1 MIDKNCI
8 QQVLGS
14 LMIHP
19 QFLSEVDKYSLD
31 ITDFSNRFEKYIFD
45 AIYTLYR
52 NGATKVRPIDVENSL
67 NDNAA
72 ASTLF
77 KEQNG
82 IEYLQDIVEL
92 AEVGNF
98 PYYYNRLKKLNLLR
112 DLKKSGFDISDFYCD
127 DLTNPDS
134 QEINGRFE
142 FLSLKDI
149 TNGVRNKILNLE
161 TKYEVNDEVETE
173 SAADGIE
180 ELLEQLSKNQEIGM
194 PVQGVIYN
202 QVIDG
207 ARKGTLTI
215 RSAASSVGKTRNA
228 VADACYL
235 AYPIRYNSEKCEWE
249 QVGSSEKVL
258 FIVTEQQFKE
268 VRKMI
273 LAYLTDFSE
282 SRFKYGDFNERE
294 QAVIQQAVSVMRYY
308 EDNLTLVK
316 MPNPTIELVKTLVRE
331 NCITRDIGYVFYDYI
346 FIGPALLNEFKG
358 FNLRNDE
365 VLLMFATAL
374 KDLAVE
380 LDVAVFTS
388 TQLNAKGDDNKDIR
402 NEGSLA
408 GGRSTINKA
417 DNGVIMARPTPEELD
432 VLKPIIEELGSID
445 MPNLVTD
452 IYKVRSGEWTQVRI
466 WSVMNLGTLKKKDLF
481 ITDSRMNTIKGFFE
495 REEYQ
500 VKNWDSEEDAAL
512 KKLIER
518 LEDGELID

>member
-1 MIDKNCI
+1 MIDKGCI
-8 QQVLGS
+8 QQILGS
-14 LMIHP
+14 LMKHP
-19 QFLSEVDKYSLD
+19 QFLSEVDRYQFNL
-31 ITDFSNRFEKYIFD
+31 TDFPDRFEKYIFN
-45 AIYTLYR
+45 AIEVLYR
-52 NGATKVRPIDVENSL
+52 NGAIKIQPIDIENEMSH
-67 NDNAA
+67 NEAA
-72 ASTLF
+72 KATF
-77 KEQNG
+77 KNNNG
-82 IEYLQDIVEL
+82 IEYLQDIQEL
-92 AEVGNF
+92 AEIENF
-98 PYYYNRLKKLNLLR
+98 PYYYNKFKKLNLLS
-112 DLKKSGFDISDFYCD
+112 DLKKSGFDISNFYCE
-127 DLTNPDS
+127 DLTNPKS
-134 QEINGRFE
+134 QEINSKFE
-142 FLSLKDI
+142 FLTLKDI
-149 TNGVRNKILNLE
+149 TDGIRSRILGLE
-161 TKYEVNDEVETE
+161 TKYEVNEEVETE
-173 SAADGIE
+173 SAAEGIE
-180 ELLEQLSKNQEIGM
+180 ELVESLKETQEIGM
-194 PVQGVIYN
+194 PVQGTIFN
-202 QVIDG
+202 QIIDG

-215 RSAASSVGKTRNA
+215 RSAASSVGKTRSA

-273 LAYLTDFSE
+273 LAYLTDLNE

-294 QAVIQQAVSVMRYY
+294 QGVITQAIGLMKRY

-346 FIGPALLNEFKG
+346 FIGPALLNEFRG

-380 LDVAVFTS
+380 LDVAMFTS

-417 DNGVIMARPTPEELD
+417 DNGAIMARPTKEELE
-432 VLKPIIEELGSID
+432 VLEPLFKSAD

-466 WSVMNLGTLKKKDLF
+466 WSVMNLGTLKKRDLF
-481 ITDSRMNTIKGFFE
+481 ITNSRLEPIEDFFE

-500 VKNWDSEEDAAL
+500 IKNWDDDEDKIL
-512 KKLIER
+512 KDIIKR
-518 LEDGELID
+518 LESGEIVD